1 MKKNPH
7 GRILKKEHKK
17 QYLSTVPKSYS
28 SLILSCFHAKLIFKH
43 VKIYGVP
50 QANIKGKASKQ
61 CAVLLQG
68 YNQ

>member
-7 GRILKKEHKK
+7 DKIFKREHKE
-17 QYLSTVPKSYS
+17 QYLSNTPKSYS

-61 CAVLLQG
+61 CAVLL
-68 YNQ
+68 